1 MNKPSRMLLA
11 LAALCP
17 GPLTAAPEPPD
28 DSSLSRAS
36 VTIPYTEL
44 RALWESAKSRKVE
57 EKPAPS
63 PVAHLVHRADL
74 QLRLSETASAL
85 DATFDIEA
93 IDANW
98 QTIPLLGGDARLDKV
113 EAGARQVIWKDG
125 YSLLTNEPGKS
136 SVALHLT
143 AGDARRGLRLRLGSA
158 TIKRLHVSGIPAGM
172 DVRVNGQ
179 TSGDAK
185 DGTAL
190 FSLPS
195 EAGEVAIELAA
206 PRVEKPAQPSR
217 WQAHSQVLVRCT
229 EGVLRFQSRI
239 FAHADDGSGLEITLA
254 VPANASAITVT
265 GDDLAGWTQ
274 TRAGDGR
281 RLLHVKWTTAD
292 VLERELNVACV
303 VPQSPLAEQWSL
315 HAPAVPEEKDSRHLF
330 AILPADGLELKGD
343 ALRAGVA
350 TQRLPEWMRSE
361 IGGAAFVTAEGGPQL
376 ILQARWLPVIATAEA
391 IVSEAKCHL
400 RLIADGSMQTSA
412 IYAIRHAAPLAWR
425 LELPAGV
432 ELLSCNVAGQPA
444 RPIQREG
451 GVIELSLPKPGEGA
465 KGMTQVAFTY
475 ASKTQP
481 FDPISG
487 RAALEL
493 PRTPLFIER
502 LDWTVAIPAAFEVTA
517 FDGNVTVGDAP
528 PDAQT
533 IALRKDL
540 CRAERPTVELFYQRR
555 EK

>member
-1 MNKPSRMLLA
+1 MNKTSLILLA
-11 LAALCP
+11 LAAMSD
-17 GPLTAAPEPPD
+17 PLAAAPEPPD
-28 DSSLSRAS
+28 DAGLSRAS

-44 RALWESAKSRKVE
+44 RALWESAQSRKIE
-57 EKPAPS
+57 EKPAPA

-74 QLRLSETASAL
+74 QLRLGEAASAL

-98 QTIPLLGGDARLDKV
+98 QTIPLIGGDARLEKV
-113 EAGARQVIWKDG
+113 DAPARSVIWKDG
-125 YSLLTNEPGKS
+125 YNLLTNEPGKS
-136 SVALHLT
+136 TVALHLT
-143 AGDARRGLRLRLGSA
+143 AGDARRGVRLRVGSA
-158 TIKRLHVSGIPAGM
+158 TIKRLRVSGIPAGM

-195 EAGEVAIELAA
+195 ESGMVAIELTAA
-206 PRVEKPAQPSR
+206 SVEKPAQPSR
-217 WQAHSQVLVRCT
+217 WQAHSQVLVRFT
-229 EGVLRFQSRI
+229 EGLLRFQSRV

-254 VPANASAITVT
+254 VPANASAITIE

-274 TRAGDGR
+274 TRADDGR
-281 RLLHVKWTTAD
+281 RLLHAKWKTAD
-292 VLERELNVACV
+292 VLERELRVAYV
-303 VPQSPLAEQWSL
+303 APQSPLAEQWSL
-315 HAPAVPEEKDSRHLF
+315 HAPAVAEEKDSRHLF

-343 ALRAGVA
+343 ALRAAVA
-350 TQRLPEWMRSE
+350 THRLPEWMRSD
-361 IGGAAFVTAEGGPQL
+361 IGGAAFVTAETGAQL
-376 ILQARWLPVIATAEA
+376 VLQARWLPTIATAEA

-400 RLIADGSMQTSA
+400 RLVADGAMQTSA
-412 IYAIRHAAPLAWR
+412 TYTIRHAAPLALR
-425 LELPAGV
+425 LELPADV

-444 RPIQREG
+444 RPIQREAG
-451 GVIELSLPKPGEGA
+451 AIELSLPKPGDAA
-465 KGMTQVAFTY
+465 KGVTQVTLVY

-487 RAALEL
+487 RTALEL

-540 CRAERPTVELFYQRR
+540 CRAERPAVELFYQRR